1 MDSTTTKLRA
11 SGLALSVALLI
22 TNFSSCGYAQETIK
36 IGVIA
41 PNSGPYTIIG
51 EEVRNGFS
59 LYLAEI
65 GNTAGGRKLEML
77 HEDTEAKPDVGL
89 TKVKKLVERDGVAFV
104 GGVVSSSVAYALHD
118 YVVAQ
123 KMPLVITVASAV
135 CS

>member
-1 MDSTTTKLRA
+1 MPPFTRMKRRAHVKTAAQCIRVKLHPQGGSRCDELQSATFELAISQRRVPPIMDSTTTKLRA

-65 GNTAGGRKLEML
+65 GNTAGGRKLE
-77 HEDTEAKPDVGL
+77 
-89 TKVKKLVERDGVAFV
+89 
-104 GGVVSSSVAYALHD
+104 
-118 YVVAQ
+118 
-123 KMPLVITVASAV
+123 
-135 CS
+135 